1 MCWNSV
7 SRLQR
12 SHCAEQRPDE
22 TWKTNIGNM
31 CKYGKSEEAIN
42 IKSTSF
48 LFYFLYFL
56 FHSLLQWVII
66 EYVPHGRDV
75 VGTRVEGDDF
85 EAWSPLGD
93 RLVLG
98 SMPISIV
105 KTGNEYGTPPKL
117 SSRQH
122 SGERK
127 ECKVK
132 RFLYI
137 YCLWQYFIH
146 IQS

>member
-1 MCWNSV
+1 M
-7 SRLQR
+7 
-12 SHCAEQRPDE
+12 
-22 TWKTNIGNM
+22 
-31 CKYGKSEEAIN
+31 
-42 IKSTSF
+42 
-48 LFYFLYFL
+48 
-56 FHSLLQWVII
+56 
-66 EYVPHGRDV
+66 
-75 VGTRVEGDDF
+75 EGDDF

-127 ECKVK
+127 M
-132 RFLYI
+132 
-137 YCLWQYFIH
+137 
-146 IQS
+146 